1 MKSARINRARL
12 IVKVLTLAVAIV
24 VTTGTGRAE
33 DERRVI
39 DGKAFIHDL
48 QPVTLELR
56 TQFGTEIFRLIGVK
70 PITAKD
76 ICGADRQC
84 LKTLALQLDLGAAF
98 KGTPLVHDTVCA
110 TLGVR
115 DEFGQ
120 SFAIC
125 KERFQGISGYRIGLD
140 SAEVLVLDGIVL
152 NDPHILPDYS
162 KQEATAKRRRAGL
175 WSVWPLCC
183 AY

>member
-1 MKSARINRARL
+1 MNTHCALVGCARL
-12 IVKVLTLAVAIV
+12 IVKVLTLAAAIV
-24 VTTGTGRAE
+24 VATGTGRAE

-39 DGKAFIHDL
+39 EGKAFIHDL

-56 TQFGTEIFRLIGVK
+56 TQFGTEILRLVGVK
-70 PITAKD
+70 PMTAKV

-84 LKTLALQLDLGAAF
+84 LKILGLQRDFGAAF

-110 TLGVR
+110 TLGIR

-125 KERFQGISGYRIGLD
+125 KERLQGISGYRIGLD

-152 NDPHILPDYS
+152 NDPHMLPDYS

-175 WSVWPLCC
+175 WSVWP
-183 AY
+183 